1 MLRHIYQITDLPTH
15 ISPDAIVE
23 KYVPMGFN
31 QFKIEGRTV
40 PDIAL
45 AENYIYYMIK
55 PEYKDTARL
64 ELLGTLTQKTKYF
77 N

>member
-1 MLRHIYQITDLPTH
+1 
-15 ISPDAIVE
+15 
-23 KYVPMGFN
+23 MGYN

-45 AENYIYYMIK
+45 AENYIYYMIR